1 MPDLGILDTLIAM
14 AIVILTLCL
23 VVQSIQTLVKKLFKL
38 KSLSI
43 IHSLEDL
50 FETITNRPST
60 AAAADTEL
68 NWRSIL
74 NFLKDL
80 FEKITKRQ
88 STPAVAPGTQLKT
101 PQQLVADV
109 TNRLKGMG
117 RKTLFG
123 YPMLDSLAKGDL
135 LKVLTRVKAEDLLP
149 GAVGNFQTVLAGIN
163 ELKDEIATI
172 DTTLLQGESSA
183 KFAAMQGSIM
193 PLLHD
198 LEALASGGNI
208 DPAVFF
214 GDLYRVRQIKAAEV
228 LDILGHVQQG
238 VSKDVEAAQAARDE
252 ARKALAAAQQSNN
265 QDQIKA
271 ANEQHQA
278 ATGALTAVTAVDSG
292 LKRIANQIAALSNTF
307 DAAFAPLFVRLQQVE
322 VWYDTVMQGFQERF
336 TRHMK
341 TIGILISI
349 GVVIILNANIFSVY
363 RAIKSDPATTALIVK
378 QGPAIIKT
386 AQEANEKK
394 QAANPSASPT
404 VTTSPS
410 PADSSSAAPL
420 SAESPARTAAPAGA
434 TPQPSP
440 APTESPTTLA
450 DLDKEVKTTDEL
462 AKTYQSFGMKPLSRQ
477 QLSDV
482 WKGNYLWRDLVETL
496 LGWAIM
502 VMLLSAGA
510 PFWEDTL
517 ESLFGLKGLLRQ
529 KSDTKNIED
538 EKGGQPKP

>member
-1 MPDLGILDTLIAM
+1 
-14 AIVILTLCL
+14 
-23 VVQSIQTLVKKLFKL
+23 
-38 KSLSI
+38 
-43 IHSLEDL
+43 
-50 FETITNRPST
+50 
-60 AAAADTEL
+60 
-68 NWRSIL
+68 
-74 NFLKDL
+74 
-80 FEKITKRQ
+80 
-88 STPAVAPGTQLKT
+88 
-101 PQQLVADV
+101 
-109 TNRLKGMG
+109 MG

-307 DAAFAPLFVRLQQVE
+307 DAAFAPLFARLQQVE

>member
-307 DAAFAPLFVRLQQVE
+307 DAAFAPLFARLQQVE